1 METFNME
8 EAIGWLKDVLDL
20 QMTVFN
26 DKYWTEEIEKAAT
39 DFLSD
44 QSLVRLFFWVTEE
57 GM

>member
-1 METFNME
+1 ME